1 MLPKPR
7 LVNLIPPLRFP
18 AELPVSGRRDDI
30 AAAIAAHQVVIVCG
44 ETGSGKTTQLPK
56 IALAL
61 GRGLGAGGSGLIG
74 HTQPRRLAAVTVA
87 RRIAQEIGTPLGEHV
102 GYKVRFADRFQPGAS
117 VKLMTDGILL
127 AETQGDPL
135 LRAYDTLIIDEA
147 HERSLNIDFLL
158 GHIRNILP
166 RRPDLKVVITSATI
180 DAERFARHFET
191 HLRPAL
197 GRPESGETPEGG
209 SDVAQHGARGPSTAA
224 LGRPEPGEVP
234 EGGSDVARRGTR
246 GPSVPAPVIEV
257 SGRLYPV
264 DIRWR
269 PYGVDV
275 QPRAGAPAAAELA
288 TRAQAQRE
296 ERDLHAAI
304 CDAVDELWREGSAD
318 ILVFLPGEREI
329 RDATEALR
337 KHHLDTARRG
347 VDILPLYAR
356 LSQAE
361 QDRVFQSGGARRVV
375 LATNVAETSLT
386 VPGIRYVIDA
396 GSARVKRYSYRQKV
410 EQLQVEPVSQAAANQ
425 RAGRCGRMANGICIR
440 LYDEADFNAR
450 PRFTDPEILRSSL
463 AAVILRM
470 QALGLEGVEQF
481 PFIDPPPRKAIADGY
496 QLLVELGAVDAQN
509 QLTEVGR
516 ELARLPLDPRLG
528 RMVLEARRLG
538 ALHEVLIIAAALA
551 VQDPRE
557 RPADKQEAA
566 DTAHRRFVE
575 GTSELAGWLK
585 LWAHYH
591 ALVAHKKSNRKLHD
605 QLRAEFLSPMR
616 MREWH
621 DIHSQL
627 LTVAAEQG
635 WRVDPSQAPGRQS
648 PESTGLRAVQARA
661 GGLRAAALSPKSD
674 LPPRGAGAARGDLGA
689 VPALAASDENIHL
702 SLLAGLLG
710 NVGCKADDGPH
721 YLGARGI
728 KFLIHPSS
736 PIGRKAGR
744 WVMAA
749 ELVETTR
756 LYARGVARIEPS
768 WIERVGAHL
777 LQKTLLEPH
786 WEKTPAQV
794 VAFERATLYGLVV
807 YNQRRLDFGRVNPAQ
822 ARELFIRHA
831 LVEGEWDCRWPFFAH
846 NRKLIAQ
853 VEALEDKARRRDV
866 LVDEALI
873 EAFYERFIPANVFG
887 GTSFDTWY
895 RQASKAQPRLLF
907 LEREALMRH
916 EAAGITTEAF
926 PMRLRIGALELQL
939 AYSFDPG
946 GARDGVTAT
955 VPLAALNQIPEQR
968 LAWLVPGMLAD
979 KLTALLKS
987 LPQKLR
993 SRLVPLP
1000 DTVRRFAAT
1009 LSTPERYAQ
1018 GELLDA
1024 VRALVREHT
1033 GLIPRPEDFKLD
1045 TLGPHVLFNLRVID
1059 PQGRQL
1065 GMSRNLSR
1073 LRVDLADAART
1084 AFQDAV
1090 RSQSAQDV
1098 ELDSANGLDAP
1109 PMALAESRTHPRDI
1123 RPAEARAPASAQA
1136 EPRYTDWTFGE
1147 LPELL
1152 EMRRGQQTLV
1162 GFPALIDRGDHVQFD
1177 VFDTPE
1183 AASRAH
1189 REGLRR
1195 LFALQLRE
1203 PLKAAE
1209 KNLPGFQQAAMQYMP
1224 LGSAD
1229 DLRRQIQDAALDL
1242 AFLADP
1248 LPANA
1253 ASFAERLAAGRP
1265 RLQLLVQDMGRLAAT
1280 ILAEWHAASK
1290 KLVAFKP
1297 QAALHADIT
1306 AQLQALLP
1314 KRFMLELPAS
1324 RRAHLPR
1331 YLKAVQLRLDKFRAD
1346 PARDTQRQAE
1356 MAPVLARLRRELQQA
1371 QQGGASPDPRL
1382 VELRWMLEELRVA
1395 LFAQELRTPTPV
1407 SVKRVEKAWDQWRA

>member
-1 MLPKPR
+1 MLCQALMLPKPR

-166 RRPDLKVVITSATI
+166 HRPDLKVVITSATI
-180 DAERFARHFET
+180 DAERFARHFEAS
-191 HLRPAL
+191 P
-197 GRPESGETPEGG
+197 
-209 SDVAQHGARGPSTAA
+209 GPIP
-224 LGRPEPGEVP
+224 GRPEPGEALL
-234 EGGSDVARRGTR
+234 EGCGAAQSGAR

-275 QPRAGAPAAAELA
+275 QARAGAPAAAELA
-288 TRAQAQRE
+288 PRAQAQRE

-304 CDAVDELWREGSAD
+304 CDAVDELWREGSGD

-396 GSARVKRYSYRQKV
+396 GNARVKRYSYRQKV

-538 ALHEVLIIAAALA
+538 ALQEVLIIAAALA

-635 WRVDPSQAPGRQS
+635 WRVDPSQAPGR
-648 PESTGLRAVQARA
+648 PK
-661 GGLRAAALSPKSD
+661 AALSPKLD
-674 LPPRGAGAARGDLGA
+674 LSPRGAGTARGDLGA
-689 VPALAASDENIHL
+689 IPALAASDENIHL

-807 YNQRRLDFGRVNPAQ
+807 YNQRRIDFGRVNPAQ
-822 ARELFIRHA
+822 ARELFVRHA

-846 NRKLIAQ
+846 NRKLITQ

-873 EAFYERFIPANVFG
+873 EAFYERFIPADVFG

-946 GARDGVTAT
+946 GTRDGVTAT

-1136 EPRYTDWTFGE
+1136 EPRYTEWTFGE

-1152 EMRRGQQTLV
+1152 EMRRGQQILV

-1297 QAALHADIT
+1297 QATLHADII

>member
-1 MLPKPR
+1 MLCQALMLPKPR

-61 GRGLGAGGSGLIG
+61 GRGLGAGGRGLIG

-87 RRIAQEIGTPLGEHV
+87 RRIAQELGSPLGEHV

-166 RRPDLKVVITSATI
+166 HRPDLKVVITSATI
-180 DAERFARHFET
+180 DAERFARHFEAS
-191 HLRPAL
+191 P
-197 GRPESGETPEGG
+197 
-209 SDVAQHGARGPSTAA
+209 GPIP
-224 LGRPEPGEVP
+224 GRPEPGEALL
-234 EGGSDVARRGTR
+234 EGCGAAQSGAR

-275 QPRAGAPAAAELA
+275 QARAGAPAAAELA
-288 TRAQAQRE
+288 PRAQAQRE

-304 CDAVDELWREGSAD
+304 CDAVDELWREGSGD

-396 GSARVKRYSYRQKV
+396 GNARVKRYSYRQKV

-538 ALHEVLIIAAALA
+538 ALQEVLIIAAALA

-635 WRVDPSQAPGRQS
+635 WRVDPSQAPGR
-648 PESTGLRAVQARA
+648 PK
-661 GGLRAAALSPKSD
+661 AALSPKLD
-674 LPPRGAGAARGDLGA
+674 LSPRGAGTARGDLGA
-689 VPALAASDENIHL
+689 IPALAASDENIHL

-807 YNQRRLDFGRVNPAQ
+807 YNQRRIDFGRVNPAQ
-822 ARELFIRHA
+822 ARELFVRHA

-846 NRKLIAQ
+846 NRKLITQ

-873 EAFYERFIPANVFG
+873 EAFYERFIPADVFG

-946 GARDGVTAT
+946 GTRDGVTAT

-1136 EPRYTDWTFGE
+1136 EPRYTEWTFGE

-1152 EMRRGQQTLV
+1152 EMRRGQQILV

-1297 QAALHADIT
+1297 QATLHADII